1 MKWVDVDWNSEHLIE
16 AARESVPGLWLNV
29 LVLAAIGCRCRGSL
43 PRVMDVT
50 VGACRPATE
59 DDLARFALEKVTEE

>member
-1 MKWVDVDWNSEHLIE
+1 MKWTVDSGDSLHLIE

-29 LVLAAIGCRCRGSL
+29 LVLAAIGCRCRGGL